1 MAPFFVRIGGYFLNA
16 SLGYMQEGWE
26 KKKKKKQMDDGC
38 MASKGLYDV
47 IHPRGPSR

>member
-1 MAPFFVRIGGYFLNA
+1 MPLWDICKKDG
-16 SLGYMQEGWE
+16 
-26 KKKKKKQMDDGC
+26 KKKKKKQMDDSC

>member
-1 MAPFFVRIGGYFLNA
+1 MPLWDICKKDGK
-16 SLGYMQEGWE
+16 
-26 KKKKKKQMDDGC
+26 KKKKKKQMDDSC

>member
-1 MAPFFVRIGGYFLNA
+1 MPLWDICKKDGK
-16 SLGYMQEGWE
+16 